1 LNWRVATPRP
11 QANLDGVTSLSSPRL
26 ARAARRALSSPA
38 SSVFVSAISI
48 WGIAIK
54 LSIGKLKWK
63 APPDVT
69 LDQCIPACGFV
80 ELPVTAQHA
89 AGVRDLPPHHG
100 DPFDRMLLSQAIAE
114 ELRIVTADATFGAYG
129 VPLVAAED

>member
-1 LNWRVATPRP
+1 
-11 QANLDGVTSLSSPRL
+11 
-26 ARAARRALSSPA
+26 
-38 SSVFVSAISI
+38 
-48 WGIAIK
+48 
-54 LSIGKLKWK
+54 
-63 APPDVT
+63 
-69 LDQCIPACGFV
+69 
-80 ELPVTAQHA
+80 VTAQHA